1 MNNKEQAIEETK
13 KMQIMGSSKLCH
25 IQGECVFPTEGLH
38 CYKCSF
44 FHALSQSELVE
55 YCVVNKAGY
64 RLPDK
69 PSTANYFHMVE
80 PPKPSRE
87 AVFHIVFDALE
98 KCRGGT
104 RYAGMNI
111 DSYAITDQILA
122 LTPDWL
128 GELTKE
134 IADLKLE
141 LSTRYCES
149 IGETWYW
156 QGDGEDH
163 LESTTCPIIIPAE
176 QLRQLIATPEVLS
189 EEEIRQDTWRKY
201 SEYLIN
207 RGEAGLNALPEN
219 EQGFWKGY
227 WQSMV
232 NTGNNLKG

>member
-122 LTPDWL
+122 LTP
-128 GELTKE
+128 
-134 IADLKLE
+134 
-141 LSTRYCES
+141 
-149 IGETWYW
+149 
-156 QGDGEDH
+156 
-163 LESTTCPIIIPAE
+163 
-176 QLRQLIATPEVLS
+176 EVLS
-189 EEEIRQDTWRKY
+189 EDEIQVIFLEHYTKQYGEEAAKDLWNQ
-201 SEYLIN
+201 
-207 RGEAGLNALPEN
+207 LPDCN
-219 EQGFWKGY
+219 YAKAISQATVDKG
-227 WQSMV
+227 V
-232 NTGNNLKG
+232 